1 MKNFFKRA
9 GLFAIANAVLI
20 GLAALITKI
29 SLDTCIVISCIFLCF
44 IGLPY
49 EFYLAHKEG
58 RRPDIGEGWGA
69 AVFGSIVAGFIIYGI
84 HLIF

>member
-9 GLFAIANAVLI
+9 GLFAVANALLI
-20 GLAALITKI
+20 GLLALVTKLT
-29 SLDTCIVISCIFLCF
+29 LDTCIILSCIFFCF

-49 EFYLAHKEG
+49 EFYLAHKEE

-69 AVFGSIVAGFIIYGI
+69 AVFGTLVIAFIIYGI
-84 HLIF
+84 YLLF